1 MERNFSQERI
11 SLSCMCFISEEHKK
25 YGLAKRWVTLS
36 LFFWTIF
43 ILNLALPDT
52 VNYGYSDTNSAPF
65 VADLILF
72 CFELSLSEDK
82 PAKLVTF
89 SFQRLDILIAC

>member
-1 MERNFSQERI
+1 M
-11 SLSCMCFISEEHKK
+11 KP
-25 YGLAKRWVTLS
+25 S

-43 ILNLALPDT
+43 ILNLALRDT

-72 CFELSLSEDK
+72 CFELSLSEEKQAEISEVLISTSRYFD
-82 PAKLVTF
+82 
-89 SFQRLDILIAC
+89 RLLNNNSNNYVDGMV